1 MQVMSHHLEKDK
13 TMIIILA
20 ISITL
25 QFFAAIYA
33 LTLIKI
39 TGKVR
44 SWLSI
49 SIAMML
55 MTFRRGFFLYEIL
68 GGHPFTDL
76 DWAIESIA
84 LLTSLLLV
92 IGIIWI
98 APLFTSMQ
106 VTNLNLKR
114 SNRVLKVLSECNQ
127 IIIYTTDETTMM
139 CEICR
144 VIVETGG
151 YRVAWVGMAMPD
163 AEKTVRPVAQ
173 YGSSNGY
180 LEQVKITWDESAT
193 GQGPTGTAIRTGE
206 VKITHETDT
215 DPHFTPWRVE
225 ALERNFRTSIS
236 FPIKVN
242 NRVIGALNILSE
254 RDVFD
259 KEEVDFISELTNNM
273 AFSIQALHTRQQKEQ
288 GDHELFESQQ
298 RLNEVIRR
306 SPFGMIEW
314 SKTYKIEAWNP
325 AAEQIFGYSEKEA
338 LGKDIGLLIEDAT
351 RGSVKTILDEVYLDK
366 GGYFS
371 TNENICKDGK
381 KIICEWHNYPLF
393 SKEGEVFSVA
403 SLIEEV
409 TERIQAEQMREYQ
422 LKRLS
427 ALRNI
432 DTSILGSLDLAMTLK
447 TIIEECIENLNLD
460 AAIIYQY
467 DPLLNRLDYKSSMG
481 FQANGWQYLDD
492 KPGEMLSGEVVLKR
506 KMLRIPDLSEVE
518 KDNYQFSLIK
528 AEHFISYIGI
538 PLIAKGRINGVLEV
552 YQRSPLAEHN
562 GWYDF
567 LNTLA
572 GQAAIAI
579 DNVEQFEEL
588 QQLNRDL
595 SQAYEKTL
603 EGWSRTLELRDNET
617 EGHSVRVASIALQLA
632 KKVGVV
638 QEKLVHIYRGALLH
652 DISKIGIPDSILHKA
667 GSLTDQEWKLMKRHP
682 KIAYDLL
689 SPIQYLAPALNIPY
703 CHHEKWDGSG
713 YPNGLKGEHIP
724 IEARIFAVIDVWD
737 ALRSDRPYRK
747 AWDEEKTKNYIK
759 EQSGSHFDPRIV
771 QSFFALLD
779 EIPNNIKEA

>member
-1 MQVMSHHLEKDK
+1 
-13 TMIIILA
+13 MIIILG

-25 QFFAAIYA
+25 QLFAAIYA

-49 SIAMML
+49 SIAIIL
-55 MTFRRGFFLYEIL
+55 MTFRRGITLYEVL
-68 GGHPFTDL
+68 GGHPITDL
-76 DWAIESIA
+76 DWVIEIIA

-98 APLFTSMQ
+98 APVFRSMQ

-114 SNRVLKVLSECNQ
+114 SNRLLEALGECNQ
-127 IIIYTTDETTMM
+127 IIIYATDETTLMR
-139 CEICR
+139 EICR

-151 YRVAWVGMAMPD
+151 YRVAWVGMALSN
-163 AEKTVRPVAQ
+163 AEKTVQPVVQ
-173 YGSSNGY
+173 YGFSNGY
-180 LEQVKITWDESAT
+180 LERIKITWDESET
-193 GQGPTGTAIRTGE
+193 GQGPTGNAIRTGE
-206 VKITHETDT
+206 VNITHEINT
-215 DPHFTPWRVE
+215 DPSFTPWREE

-254 RDVFD
+254 QDVFD
-259 KEEVDFISELTNNM
+259 KEEVDFILELTNNM
-273 AFSIQALHTRQQKEQ
+273 AFSIQAIRVRQQKEQ
-288 GDHELFESQQ
+288 TDRELFESQQ
-298 RLNEVIRR
+298 RLNEVIQR
-306 SPFGMIEW
+306 SPFAVIEW
-314 SKTYKIEAWNP
+314 NKAYEIEAWNP
-325 AAEQIFGYSEKEA
+325 AAEKMFGYNEKEA
-338 LGKDIGLLIEDAT
+338 LGKDIGFLIEDAV
-351 RGSVKTILDEVYLDK
+351 RGSIKTILDQVYLDK

-381 KIICEWHNYPLF
+381 KIICEWHNFPLF
-393 SKEGEVFSVA
+393 SKEGEIFSVA
-403 SLIEEV
+403 SLVEDV
-409 TERIQAEQMREYQ
+409 TERIQAEQVREYQ

-427 ALRNI
+427 ALRTI
-432 DTSILGSLDLAMTLK
+432 DTSILGSLNLSMTLK

-460 AAIIYQY
+460 AATIYQY
-467 DPLLNRLDYKSSMG
+467 DPLLNSLEYKNSMG
-481 FQANGWQYLDD
+481 FQENGWQHLDD
-492 KPGEMLSGEVVLKR
+492 KPGEVLSGQVVLKR
-506 KMLRIPDLSEVE
+506 KMLQIPDLSKVE

-528 AEHFISYIGI
+528 AERFISYIGI

-552 YQRSPLAEHN
+552 YQRSPLTEHN
-562 GWYDF
+562 GWLDF

-579 DNVEQFEEL
+579 DNAEQFEEL

-603 EGWSRTLELRDNET
+603 EGWSRTLELRDHET
-617 EGHSVRVASIALQLA
+617 EGHSVRVANIALQLA
-632 KKVGVV
+632 KKVGVM

-652 DISKIGIPDSILHKA
+652 DIGKIGIPDSILHKA
-667 GSLTDQEWKLMKRHP
+667 GPLTDEEWKLMKHHP
-682 KIAYDLL
+682 QIAYNLL
-689 SPIQYLAPALNIPY
+689 SPIQYLGPALNIPY

-713 YPNGLKGEHIP
+713 YPNGLKGDHIP
-724 IEARIFAVIDVWD
+724 IEARIFAIIDVWD

-747 AWDEEKTKNYIK
+747 AWDEEKTKSYIK
-759 EQSGSHFDPRIV
+759 EQSGSHFDPHIV
-771 QSFFALLD
+771 QSFFELLD
-779 EIPNNIKEA
+779 EMPDSMKEV